1 MEMQVEAKREIS
13 FLQRRRMG
21 ATILNARRI
30 AKRLKAE
37 GVLAED
43 KTERA
48 QQIAEALCIEAPAEA
63 EVCAMEYGTWEEF
76 FNALVAFIEKLLP
89 LILLFI

>member
-1 MEMQVEAKREIS
+1 MEMQVEAQRGLS
-13 FLQRRRMG
+13 FVQRRRMG

-37 GVLAED
+37 GVLAEG
-43 KTERA
+43 KAERA
-48 QQIAEALCIEAPAEA
+48 QQIAEELCIEAPSEA

-76 FNALVAFIEKLLP
+76 FQALAAFIEKMMP
-89 LILLFI
+89 LILLFL